1 MANKRIMLGIR
12 AVPDRRQPRRPTVAD
27 NDWIDDLIDEKYK
40 LEAEV
45 SRQYDEIERLRVALA
60 LACGLLS
67 TYEDH
72 SMFHPEALVLQF
84 MEEARRG

>member
-1 MANKRIMLGIR
+1 MADDIVTRLRKIADLQDMDDDNR
-12 AVPDRRQPRRPTVAD
+12 AESPFLREVA
-27 NDWIDDLIDEKYK
+27 
-40 LEAEV
+40 
-45 SRQYDEIERLRVALA
+45 DEIERLRAALA